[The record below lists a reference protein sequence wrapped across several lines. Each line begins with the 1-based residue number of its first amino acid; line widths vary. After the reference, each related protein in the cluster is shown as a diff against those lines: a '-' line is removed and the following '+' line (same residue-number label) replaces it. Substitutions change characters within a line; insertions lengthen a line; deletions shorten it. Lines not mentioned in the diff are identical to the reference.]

1 MFVLELRL
9 EVTITRQVFF
19 YHAVNA
25 QTEEC
30 ETVWLR
36 AKLRK
41 RLPTRPRVGTSRV
54 SEKAEA
60 AEIAMARAAR

>member
-9 EVTITRQVFF
+9 EVTITRQVF
-19 YHAVNA
+19 YDAVNA

-36 AKLRK
+36 AKLCK

>member
-19 YHAVNA
+19 YDAVNA

-36 AKLRK
+36 AKLCR